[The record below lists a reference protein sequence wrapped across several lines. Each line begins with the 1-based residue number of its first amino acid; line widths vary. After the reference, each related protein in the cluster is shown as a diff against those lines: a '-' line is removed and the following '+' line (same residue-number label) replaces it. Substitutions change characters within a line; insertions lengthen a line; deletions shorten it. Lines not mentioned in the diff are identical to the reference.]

1 MTRLKRQN
9 PRSFSPTPNNKH
21 IRDHPTTETLAFHM
35 KHLLE
40 PLPHLSALPLE
51 PPHSRLPLQINK
63 QGTLEYKINKIA
75 SGKPQMLQ
83 SGEAITEIIKD
94 RNSGTNP
101 CAVLLCVVESPTIL

>member
-40 PLPHLSALPLE
+40 PLPHLSALLLSLLILVF
-51 PPHSRLPLQINK
+51 HCKSTNK
-63 QGTLEYKINKIA
+63 APWNI
-75 SGKPQMLQ
+75 
-83 SGEAITEIIKD
+83 
-94 RNSGTNP
+94 R
-101 CAVLLCVVESPTIL
+101 